1 MTLSTQ
7 LWSENSDLASEALT
21 HPFVCRLGDGSLARE
36 ISTGY
41 LAQDAFF
48 LESFARAYALAL
60 AHSPDTPTLLALADL
75 LAGVREE
82 LDCTPPTP
90 PGGASTWPASS
101 LHRRP
106 WPTPSSCSR
115 PLRRAGWGWC
125 SRPWLRACGSTHGLA
140 RHATRVRRDRRR
152 SGCRP
157 TLTRILR
164 YGHPAGTTARRTG
177 RRQARGDWVAT
188 AGIEPLQ
195 TETRTSGVRS
205 IRRAASSVLYADT
218 PTHARGDVTKQ
229 YEN

>member
-36 ISTGY
+36 IFAGY

-82 LDCTPPTP
+82 L
-90 PGGASTWPASS
+90 GLHASYAARWGIDMAGVG

-125 SRPWLRACGSTHGLA
+125 SRR
-140 RHATRVRRDRRR
+140 
-152 SGCRP
+152 
-157 TLTRILR
+157 
-164 YGHPAGTTARRTG
+164 
-177 RRQARGDWVAT
+177 
-188 AGIEPLQ
+188 
-195 TETRTSGVRS
+195 
-205 IRRAASSVLYADT
+205 
-218 PTHARGDVTKQ
+218 
-229 YEN
+229 